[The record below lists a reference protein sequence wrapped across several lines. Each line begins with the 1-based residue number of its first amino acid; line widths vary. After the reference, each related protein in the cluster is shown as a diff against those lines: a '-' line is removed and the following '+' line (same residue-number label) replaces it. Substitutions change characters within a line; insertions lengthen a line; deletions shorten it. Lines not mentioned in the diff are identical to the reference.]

1 MGMYIK
7 SGKIG
12 LFKTVNAL
20 IIAIAGFFAFGNLLF
35 SVFTLTSEEFG
46 TNVRAYWVIGFILF
60 LMSAKIGIIIWRAIL
75 IHRVLKCRKRRGLKA
90 EWYYEIYDIT
100 GSDLNKA
107 GGWIR

>member
-1 MGMYIK
+1 MYIK

-46 TNVRAYWVIGFILF
+46 TNCPTCAAALKIRANTLGTCPFCGKELF
-60 LMSAKIGIIIWRAIL
+60 VPYS
-75 IHRVLKCRKRRGLKA
+75 VQ
-90 EWYYEIYDIT
+90 ETT
-100 GSDLNKA
+100 GNKS
-107 GGWIR
+107 